1 MTSVFRLKNIA
12 DGSKQIIVAK
22 MWNVIVKNTAQVVV
36 QTNDMIATSDAA
48 TMKYNASESM
58 LRSERVLKY
67 AKSLSYKNS
76 HIVQDMA
83 VGYLACC
90 LKELLHKIGFR

>member
-1 MTSVFRLKNIA
+1 
-12 DGSKQIIVAK
+12 

-76 HIVQDMA
+76 HIV
-83 VGYLACC
+83 
-90 LKELLHKIGFR
+90 

>member
-1 MTSVFRLKNIA
+1 MYHSSTYFRLPF
-12 DGSKQIIVAK
+12 KQLDAY
-22 MWNVIVKNTAQVVV
+22 VKELFVFTWVVYTAQVVV

-76 HIVQDMA
+76 HIV
-83 VGYLACC
+83 
-90 LKELLHKIGFR
+90 